1 MLLSVFFLS
10 ITRYLTFTLFPELAT
25 EKDETSLI
33 LERCVS
39 YFFILLSLK
48 VYDTYFLR
56 HLISTHLLLT
66 FREFQDSFAR
76 LQRCT
81 FHSCQFFTEIKR
93 KVSLSD
99 TERGV
104 WILLRCVKTQMR
116 IEKKQRNSL
125 HYDNF
130 VSEFFLLVLL
140 VLCKENFTAAF

>member
-1 MLLSVFFLS
+1 MKR
-10 ITRYLTFTLFPELAT
+10 ITRQTFICNFYLP
-25 EKDETSLI
+25 
-33 LERCVS
+33 
-39 YFFILLSLK
+39 
-48 VYDTYFLR
+48 
-56 HLISTHLLLT
+56 LT

-76 LQRCT
+76 LQRCM

-116 IEKKQRNSL
+116 IEKKQTNSL

-130 VSEFFLLVLL
+130 VSEFFFARAFGVMQRKFHSRLL
-140 VLCKENFTAAF
+140 KG